1 MLTGSDL
8 LNKVKELGDVSK
20 SELVRECGYVSTKKD
35 GSERL
40 NFTAFY
46 EAVLEAKGMLL
57 SGKSSGKSR
66 GRSLSFITRV
76 QFNGNLM
83 VGKAYTA
90 QLGLQPG
97 DEFEIKLG
105 RKQIRLIP
113 LSEKEFEASEMNPH
127 IESLHDEE
135 TETEEEIMEQTENKT
150 EVESWTFEEVPTMS
164 IEMVEPEPLT
174 V

>member
-1 MLTGSDL
+1 MFTGPEL
-8 LNKVKELGDVSK
+8 LAKVKELGDVSK

-46 EAVLEAKGMLL
+46 EALLNAKGVNLGTDSAGRGTGKGGHKL
-57 SGKSSGKSR
+57 SYTTK
-66 GRSLSFITRV
+66 I

-90 QLGLQPG
+90 MLDLKPG

-105 RKQIRLIP
+105 KKQIKLIP
-113 LSEKEFEASEMNPH
+113 LGS
-127 IESLHDEE
+127 IDEE
-135 TETEEEIMEQTENKT
+135 
-150 EVESWTFEEVPTMS
+150 
-164 IEMVEPEPLT
+164 
-174 V
+174 